1 MNRQDTAS
9 RWGWLVCSAVLAGG
23 AVWLRRWQIDTAFE
37 GDLNLP
43 VAGAPATICLLCLM
57 AIAAALLGILA
68 MVQREAPLPRH
79 LHRQGRRDLTQA
91 TGSGL
96 HLALTLVAAALLLA
110 AAPMLLQEGAG
121 LWQAFRLSADKTG
134 NNGILVILTGLSSVL
149 AFVGVLVAGVAVFRG
164 KQGGRSSMVMAAV
177 NGCAWMMESY
187 RGHAANPVQWD
198 YVPLLLAVVLGMLLY
213 LEWAALSVGKPRPRL
228 LLWLAGMTI
237 VFSAM
242 AAAAHTTLSGNLMLA
257 AQSVCAVA
265 VLWYV
270 PVNLANPPQQEEPE
284 ELEEQPEELEEH
296 TEQPEQPAAQE
307 PVEEMEPEADLQ
319 ATKRWER

>member
-1 MNRQDTAS
+1 MS
-9 RWGWLVCSAVLAGG
+9 RGAAIARFWLRLVCFL
-23 AVWLRRWQIDTAFE
+23 
-37 GDLNLP
+37 
-43 VAGAPATICLLCLM
+43 
-57 AIAAALLGILA
+57 
-68 MVQREAPLPRH
+68 
-79 LHRQGRRDLTQA
+79 
-91 TGSGL
+91 
-96 HLALTLVAAALLLA
+96 
-110 AAPMLLQEGAG
+110 
-121 LWQAFRLSADKTG
+121 
-134 NNGILVILTGLSSVL
+134 
-149 AFVGVLVAGVAVFRG
+149 
-164 KQGGRSSMVMAAV
+164 
-177 NGCAWMMESY
+177 
-187 RGHAANPVQWD
+187 
-198 YVPLLLAVVLGMLLY
+198 LLLAVVLGMLLY

-284 ELEEQPEELEEH
+284 ELEEH